1 MKWTKL
7 GIVYCPDGSLGWART
22 HATIPTPVRLDAST
36 IRVFLSSLD
45 ANGRG
50 RPGFVDVAA
59 QDPTRVL
66 NVARRPLL
74 DLGQPGTFDEAGVLA
89 CSVFRDRTSQWRMYY
104 VGFELGQQIRYR
116 LLTGLATST
125 DGIHFTRVSPTPVLE
140 RSAEELYFRGGPY
153 CVETQDGY
161 RMWYVAG
168 SAWETIQGKAMP
180 VYDIRY
186 AESADGIVW
195 PAQGRL
201 VLPISRDDE
210 HGFGRPWVVPREGG
224 GYRMF
229 YSVRRRSL
237 RAYRLGYSESRDGLH
252 WTRRDDDLGL
262 DVTAGSFDSDGIMY
276 AAVLNV
282 DGRVY
287 AFYNG
292 NEFGRAGV
300 AVARLQQD

>member
-7 GIVYCPDGSLGWART
+7 GIVYCPDGSLQWART
-22 HATIPTPVRLDAST
+22 HAMIPTPVRLDATT
-36 IRVFLSSLD
+36 IRVFFGSLD
-45 ANGRG
+45 ADGRG

-66 NVARRPLL
+66 SVAQNPLL
-74 DLGQPGTFDEAGVLA
+74 DLGRPGTFDEAGVIP
-89 CSVFRDRTSQWRMYY
+89 CSVFRDRTSTWRMYY
-104 VGFELGQQIRYR
+104 AGFELGRRIRYR
-116 LLTGLATST
+116 LLTGLATSA
-125 DGIHFTRVSPTPVLE
+125 DGVHFKRVSPTPVLE
-140 RSAEELYFRGGPY
+140 RTAAELYFRCGPQ

-168 SAWETIQGKAMP
+168 SAWETIQGKEMP

-195 PAQGRL
+195 PAQGRV
-201 VLPISRDDE
+201 VLPITGKDE
-210 HGFGRPWVVPREGG
+210 HGFGRPWVLPDESG

-237 RAYRLGYSESRDGLH
+237 RAYRLGYARSADGLN
-252 WTRRDDDLGL
+252 WARSDDDLGL
-262 DVTAGSFDSDGIMY
+262 DVTPGAFDSDAIMY
-276 AAVLNV
+276 AAVIEV
-282 DGRVY
+282 DGRPF

-300 AVARLQQD
+300 AVARLQRE